1 MCTEILDISLT
12 EVLGRTIIT
21 TLTTMLAAL
30 SLYVFTSGS
39 MKDFAM
45 CLIVGM
51 LSGTYSSIYIA
62 SACINLFSRNK
73 KGEEMFVSKAS
84 PAGVSV

>member
-1 MCTEILDISLT
+1 LENDKNDKGGETKY
-12 EVLGRTIIT
+12 GIT
-21 TLTTMLAAL
+21 KERARECG
-30 SLYVFTSGS
+30 YKGS

-62 SACINLFSRNK
+62 SACINFFCRKK
-73 KGEEMFVSKAS
+73 KGEEMFVSKAK